1 MDTKKS
7 WNDIP
12 SLEGLQMDWEY
23 KSERAQDRRTFVRI
37 GKESLAKLLEE
48 KDVFVRIVADGQTH
62 TARLLDLSEGGLALD
77 APVSLEGSR
86 SVKLGFI
93 LGQVQVVSKVEVR
106 HVRKWKD
113 RYITGA
119 KFIDL
124 DKESADFIRGLYASK
139 VLRHAL

>member
-1 MDTKKS
+1 MEKKKS
-7 WNDIP
+7 WSDIP
-12 SLEGLQMDWEY
+12 SLEGLQMDWDY
-23 KSERAQDRRTFVRI
+23 KSERAQDKRTLVRI
-37 GKESLAKLLEE
+37 GRESLVKLFEAKE
-48 KDVFVRIVADGQTH
+48 VFVRIVADGQTH

-77 APVSLEGSR
+77 APVSLEGAR

-93 LGQVQVVSKVEVR
+93 IGQVQVVSRAEVR

-113 RYITGA
+113 RFITGV

-124 DKESADFIRGLYASK
+124 DKESAEFIRGLYASK

>member
-1 MDTKKS
+1 METKKS
-7 WNDIP
+7 WSDIP
-12 SLEGLQMDWEY
+12 SLEGLQMDWDY
-23 KSERAQDRRTFVRI
+23 KSERAQDKRAFVRL
-37 GKESLAKLLEE
+37 GTESLAKLFEA

-93 LGQVQVVSKVEVR
+93 LGKVQVISKVDVR

-113 RYITGA
+113 RYITGV

-124 DKESADFIRGLYASK
+124 DKESAEFIRGLYASK